1 MRKFIILAIFLFTPF
16 KAFAGFPE
24 GEKGYD
30 YKKIIKK
37 KGLQD
42 SNLRPSAPKTPYSI
56 LASLGF

>member
-30 YKKIIKK
+30 YKKIEEASITCDEIGMMIVSQ
-37 KGLQD
+37 GL
-42 SNLRPSAPKTPYSI
+42 
-56 LASLGF
+56 